1 MSGSAALSTSPAW
14 VPVEPTRLKEGQ
26 VFLGYLSDVI
36 EPDGEDIIFP
46 LIENCMVEVPKY
58 LAPELQKLVGKRVV
72 IGKFD
77 GKYRAGRSSI

>member
-14 VPVEPTRLKEGQ
+14 VSVEPTRLKERQ